1 MMTLGLERLLI
12 MHFYQ
17 LIGIALL
24 LTLPSTAGSGIG
36 TGYKPTKETLNDL
49 HEKLLSS
56 ESSQDIRK

>member
-1 MMTLGLERLLI
+1 